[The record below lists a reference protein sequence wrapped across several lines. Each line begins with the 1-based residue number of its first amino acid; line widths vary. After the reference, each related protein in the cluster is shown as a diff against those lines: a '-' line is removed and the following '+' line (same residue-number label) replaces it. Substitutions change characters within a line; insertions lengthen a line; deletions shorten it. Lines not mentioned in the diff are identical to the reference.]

1 MLKPPAMLFAIA
13 VSLVP
18 AGLSAGEEKGGGNPS
33 YIGDFVFFWEEL
45 SAKYPKELFEAK
57 GIDWAAVK
65 KEFEPRVAA
74 ARTDEEF
81 VKICAEALG
90 RLKDGHAYVECKSI
104 PADRLYPSDERIN
117 PGAGLV
123 ECSDGSI
130 AVLKVYKNSS
140 AEKAGVRPGMV
151 LKSVDGED
159 AKAYAD
165 KVAKARWDRGYVS
178 SERAARHAAVWT
190 LLSGQKDSMVKVG
203 FVAPGGKTQVAN
215 LSRSFGQ
222 LLRCPKLGDY
232 PEPGGMKE
240 QGRCMFG
247 MLQGRG
253 GKYGYLY
260 ILKFDGRDGGKA
272 EIDKALA
279 GFKEAKIRGLIVD
292 VRGNGGGGV
301 PTVEWPADLRT
312 VLIIDPG
319 TFSAGEGFAAYFG
332 VSRDR
337 PKGLQD
343 LVIIGQGTAGSSSEK
358 SACTVPSGLF
368 TFHYACR
375 GRRGAIQCGPGGL
388 IEFYGVK
395 PHEEVKPDVKDL
407 QSGKDTCISRA
418 VAILDGKK
426 GK

>member
-1 MLKPPAMLFAIA
+1 MGLKLDLA
-13 VSLVP
+13 VLLVVALMP
-18 AGLSAGEEKGGGNPS
+18 AGLAGGEEGGANPAFQ
-33 YIGDFVFFWEEL
+33 GDFRFLWEEL
-45 SAKYPKELFEAK
+45 SQKYPRELFEAK

-65 KEFEPRVAA
+65 AEFEPRVAA

-81 VKICAEALG
+81 VKLCIEVVG

-104 PADRLYPSDERIN
+104 PVEKLYPVDDRIN

-123 ECSDGSI
+123 ECADGSI
-130 AVLKVYKNSS
+130 AILRVYPNSP
-140 AEKAGVRPGMV
+140 AEKAGLKPGMV
-151 LKSVDGED
+151 VKTVDGED
-159 AKAYAD
+159 AKAYAE
-165 KVAKARWDRGYVS
+165 KVAKARWDRGGVS

-190 LLSGQKDSMVKVG
+190 LLSGLKGSSVKLGVE
-203 FVAPGGKTQVAN
+203 VPGAGLRAAV
-215 LSRSFGQ
+215 LERSFGQ

-232 PEPGGMKE
+232 PPPDGLKS
-240 QGRCMFG
+240 QGRCSFA
-247 MLQGRG
+247 LVQGRG

-260 ILKFDGRDGGKA
+260 LLKFDGRDEGKA
-272 EIDKALA
+272 DIEKILA
-279 GFKEAKIRGLIVD
+279 DFKKEKVRGLVVD

-301 PTVEWPADLRT
+301 PAVEWPADLRT

-332 VSRDR
+332 WTKET
-337 PKGLQD
+337 PQGHPGLQ
-343 LVIIGQGTAGSSSEK
+343 IIGQGTAGSSSEK
-358 SACTVPSGLF
+358 AAATVPSGLF

-375 GRRGAIQCGPGGL
+375 GRKGVVNCGPGGL

-407 QSGKDTCISRA
+407 RKGQDTCLLRA